1 MDRKKQGLFLFFSLF
16 FLAIVIINFFF
27 GPIWV
32 LSIAIGVLSL
42 LLGILSTVQLFGLM
56 QRKWLPILLIVIYLI
71 FLVLFGLGVG
81 LTYLH

>member
-16 FLAIVIINFFF
+16 FLAIVIIDFFF
-27 GPIWV
+27 GPILI